1 MTFFRLKKH
10 MEQKS
15 NLVTDHKDPS
25 QWLFFVALLW
35 KERQGFLKEWKQ
47 KNVGIW
53 YDLSKLK
60 VSL

>member
-1 MTFFRLKKH
+1 

-47 KNVGIW
+47 KNAGIW